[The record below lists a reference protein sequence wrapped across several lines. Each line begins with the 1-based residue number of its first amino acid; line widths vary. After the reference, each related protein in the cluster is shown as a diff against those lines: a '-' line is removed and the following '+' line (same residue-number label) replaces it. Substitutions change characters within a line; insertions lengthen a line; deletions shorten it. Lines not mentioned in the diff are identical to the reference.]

1 MKALKMLAVLVVLS
15 SFFAGCEKWKDI
27 IHKEKDKG
35 SDKVIYAATNLPMTG
50 SQEVPQKTTPAEGLV
65 DVDYDKRDRY
75 LHFTIKWANLTGI
88 PTGAHIHGTAARGTN
103 AGIKFDFFSLF
114 PRTTSGVFKHSVLV
128 DGITIKEDSLLK
140 GYYYFNIHTPTNP
153 GGEIRGQIEFK

>member
-1 MKALKMLAVLVVLS
+1 MKALKMLAVLLVLS
-15 SFFAGCEKWKDI
+15 SLLPACEKWKDI
-27 IHKEKDKG
+27 IHKEKDK
-35 SDKVIYAATNLPMTG
+35 DKVLYTAKDLPMTG
-50 SQEVPQKTTPAEGLV
+50 AQENPQKTTPAEGLI
-65 DVDYDKRDRY
+65 DVEYDKRDRY
-75 LHFTIKWANLTGI
+75 LNFTLKWAKLTGN
-88 PTGAHIHGTAARGTN
+88 PTGAHIHGIAPRGMN

-114 PRTTSGVFKHSVLV
+114 PKTTSGVFKHSVLI